1 MPEKPTRSSQDFL
14 EKIKNA
20 VGGAINSTTHLQCKD
35 IGGADSRSSLPDCT
49 SKELL
54 GLSLLSVVSMTLKS

>member
-20 VGGAINSTTHLQCKD
+20 VWGQSVPLLTSNAKTLAGLTPEA
-35 IGGADSRSSLPDCT
+35 ASRIARA
-49 SKELL
+49 
-54 GLSLLSVVSMTLKS
+54 KSC